1 VQHHDRRRA
10 SSFGDDAEQYDRARP
25 TYPADL
31 VGHLMRDNPKMVVD
45 AGCGTG
51 IASRLFIRRGC
62 RVIGVEPD
70 PRMAEIARRHG
81 LSVEDDHFEEWDP
94 AGRRFDLVV
103 SGQAWHWVD
112 PVRGASKAGETLRP
126 GGRIG
131 VFWNRGQLP
140 DGLRSALD
148 TAYRQLAPW
157 LGHEYSLPSAARAA
171 PDHDCRLAAEAFA
184 ANDGFGE
191 VEMRVFTHRV
201 EYTTAEWIDQLP
213 THSDHRTMAPD
224 LLAEVLAAVGTEI
237 DRFGGRFEMRYHTW
251 LAEARAGGEPRPAT
265 RPPG

>member
-1 VQHHDRRRA
+1 MQHHDRRRA

-103 SGQAWHWVD
+103 SAQAWHWID
-112 PVRGASKAGETLRP
+112 PVAGARKAGEALRA

-131 VFWNRGQLP
+131 VFWNRGDPP
-140 DGLRSALD
+140 DDVRAALD
-148 TAYRQLAPW
+148 EAYQRTAAA
-157 LGHEYSLPSAARAA
+157 LGEGYTLPSAALTTPDADCRRAA
-171 PDHDCRLAAEAFA
+171 AAFRTAGGFA
-184 ANDGFGE
+184 E
-191 VEMRVFTHRV
+191 VTVGVFTHSV
-201 EYTTAEWIDQLP
+201 AYTTAQWVDLLP
-213 THSDHRTMAPD
+213 THSDHRTLPATQ
-224 LLAEVLAAVGTEI
+224 LAAVLAAVGEVI
-237 DRFGGRFEMRYHTW
+237 DAAGGRFEMRYQTW
-251 LAEARAGGEPRPAT
+251 LAEATRGRPA
-265 RPPG
+265 G